1 MVKRSDGLLSS
12 ALLAAVILQGCA
24 SYDGRGLVPGQASAA
39 DVERVMGTPRE
50 KISLANGESTW
61 FYPHG
66 PAGRD
71 TYAVHLAA
79 DGRVVSVEQRLTEAH
94 FMKLV
99 AGSST
104 QRDAREILGPPSRV
118 SRNNLLQREV
128 WEYPYFNAIQ
138 IPFLLYVQF
147 SGDGVVRE
155 VLTLRDPNQD
165 VGSYAP

>member
-1 MVKRSDGLLSS
+1 MKKHNVLLPG
-12 ALLAAVILQGCA
+12 ALLAAVFLHGCA
-24 SYDGRGLVPGQASAA
+24 SYDGRGLVPGQASSA
-39 DVERVMGTPRE
+39 DVERLMGAPKE
-50 KISLANGESTW
+50 KLSSANGESTW

-71 TYAVHLAA
+71 TYAVRLSA

-104 QRDAREILGPPSRV
+104 QRDTREIIGPPSRV
-118 SRNNLLQREV
+118 TRNNQREI
-128 WEYPYFNAIQ
+128 WEYPYFNTIQ
-138 IPFLLYVQF
+138 TPFLLYVQF

-165 VGSYAP
+165 VGSFAQ